1 MVCGIQLVKLYYSK
15 GKPSFD
21 YLTITMTIVTY
32 LQSWGPVRGATTV
45 RAGVWW
51 WWCSCGVSSACC
63 ARLWPRDR
71 VSACLGDTSRHSPTA
86 RGGAQRRTQRW
97 QRTPGH
103 GRRPSVENEL
113 DHWSLEWRWSN
124 SDFKQIIIG
133 LIVGIGAG
141 RWPGRLYTQQWTICV
156 CYPRYNTY
164 SSLRDWLW
172 M

>member
-1 MVCGIQLVKLYYSK
+1 
-15 GKPSFD
+15 
-21 YLTITMTIVTY
+21 MTIVTY

-86 RGGAQRRTQRW
+86 RGGAQRRTQQRW

-103 GRRPSVENEL
+103 GRRPSVKNEL

-141 RWPGRLYTQQWTICV
+141 CWPVAWPSVHTTMNYLCVLYKVQHLQQSTRLTLNV
-156 CYPRYNTY
+156 KL
-164 SSLRDWLW
+164 SLS
-172 M
+172 